1 VKILQEIFSV
11 YEMSVII
18 RNGNVRIVLQFIGKV
33 CSNFACPHFLIVPVL
48 FVLVNELNLKLTGE
62 FP

>member
-1 VKILQEIFSV
+1 MKILQGIFSV

-18 RNGNVRIVLQFIGKV
+18 INGNVRIVLQFIGKV
-33 CSNFACPHFLIVPVL
+33 CSNFAFPHFLIVPVL
-48 FVLVNELNLKLTGE
+48 FDLVNKLKLKLNGE